1 MRRWLTALTASSL
14 LLIFPFAIGYLPY
27 DHWDH
32 FWPSVNV
39 VIALAL
45 VCVMLGVALVLPRS
59 TVSLTRQLLLG
70 SAFVSLLATSLG
82 ASILALDAGLR
93 RMLISPHDTIWKVLA
108 LSVALAA
115 AIRASNRRWISRLF
129 SACSSLRVRS
139 LTASTAIHAVPSIR
153 TCSPLRI

>member
-1 MRRWLTALTASSL
+1 MRRWLTTLTASSL

-59 TVSLTRQLLLG
+59 TISLTRQLLLCT
-70 SAFVSLLATSLG
+70 AFASLLATSLG
-82 ASILALDAGLR
+82 TSILALDARLG
-93 RMLISPHDTIWKVLA
+93 RMLFSPFDTIRNAIAIAITLT
-108 LSVALAA
+108 A
-115 AIRASNRRWISRLF
+115 AIRASSRRWITRLF
-129 SACSSLRVRS
+129 SLCSAL
-139 LTASTAIHAVPSIR
+139 LCVPSLATSIAIPSIPA
-153 TCSPLRI
+153 CSPLRT